1 MACSKQN
8 VFFTLTGNY
17 PSHTHATIHPHTH
30 SQIQE
35 HLCNACRAVHAYDS
49 MYICSYSHTGMD
61 RIRFFFSMLCSR
73 TTLTDMSADTSR
85 HVEMDT
91 NTKILYMIRCGY
103 ETFSCAF
110 RSSTLEW
117 YLKES
122 VATVT

>member
-1 MACSKQN
+1 MPAVQCTRMIACT
-8 VFFTLTGNY
+8 FA
-17 PSHTHATIHPHTH
+17 HTPTQAWT
-30 SQIQE
+30 E
-35 HLCNACRAVHAYDS
+35 FD
-49 MYICSYSHTGMD
+49 
-61 RIRFFFSMLCSR
+61 FFFSMLCSR